1 MITRKLKRVT
11 KSGAKRARTLD
22 SRTENGP
29 ESLGRKSPR
38 NAHLMAEL
46 EAKVAAQT
54 EELERTKAR
63 LDEEFDRRRQLEL
76 RFLEICERERR
87 RFGQDLHDDTCQS
100 LGGLA
105 WIAAKAAQDALKRDP
120 ESSHLLS
127 AIAKELTDALDQ
139 TYRIAQCLH
148 PAILEE
154 RGLVG
159 ALACLAKRVS
169 ERIPCAFEVPP
180 SLPIPE
186 STELALFRIA
196 QEAVANALKHSG
208 ASRISITVRMVGE
221 RLFLSVE
228 DDGKGL
234 DPSAQA
240 PRGMG
245 RDIMEYRARAI
256 GAELSIHSRKGR
268 GTLVQCVVTVPVRR

>member
-1 MITRKLKRVT
+1 M
-11 KSGAKRARTLD
+11 
-22 SRTENGP
+22 
-29 ESLGRKSPR
+29 RKSPR
-38 NAHLMAEL
+38 NAHDVAEL
-46 EAKVAAQT
+46 EAKVEAQS
-54 EELERTKAR
+54 EELERAKVR

-87 RFGQDLHDDTCQS
+87 RFGQDLHDDTCQT

-120 ESSHLLS
+120 ESSQLLS
-127 AIAKELTDALDQ
+127 AIAKELNDALDQ

-148 PAILEE
+148 PAILAE

-180 SLPIPE
+180 SLPIAE
-186 STELALFRIA
+186 SMELALFRIA
-196 QEAVANALKHSG
+196 QEAVANSLKHSG

-221 RLFLSVE
+221 NLFLSVE

-234 DPSAQA
+234 NPSPQA
-240 PRGMG
+240 SRGMG

-256 GAELSIHSRKGR
+256 GAELSIHSGKGR
-268 GTLVQCVVTVPVRR
+268 GTLVQCVATVPARR